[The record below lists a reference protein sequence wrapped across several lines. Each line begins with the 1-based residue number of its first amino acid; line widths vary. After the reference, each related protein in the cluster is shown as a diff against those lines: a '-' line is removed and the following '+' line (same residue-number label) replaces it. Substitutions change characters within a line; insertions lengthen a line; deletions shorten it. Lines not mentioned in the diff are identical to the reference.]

1 MIPVWLTDSLTTD
14 LDRALHYTQLW
25 GLEGVELRTVGKAGD
40 RVPFVNERKLI
51 SRLMDTEMALAA
63 IQPGIFEGP
72 ASDHGARLNEI
83 AALQDSLAFC
93 GRTRCPIILTG
104 GFVSGDGEDL
114 HRAADLMKRAGDRV
128 GHTGVTLVVQHERGA
143 LFETASQLAEVLDR
157 VAHPHVK
164 AAWNPAEALQ
174 AGETAQ
180 VGLEALAPHIA
191 LVRVRDGSLRDGRW
205 EESIPGQGSL
215 AWPSLLRTLFLRGFN
230 GPLSLESRIEPRPR
244 AMLHAATFLVEA
256 AHELHS

>member
-1 MIPVWLTDSLTTD
+1 MLPVWLTDSLTTD

-63 IQPGIFEGP
+63 IQPGMFEGP
-72 ASDHGARLNEI
+72 VSDYGARLNEI
-83 AALQDSLAFC
+83 AALQESLAFC
-93 GRTRCPIILTG
+93 GRTRCPLVVSG
-104 GFVSGDGEDL
+104 GFTEGGE
-114 HRAADLMKRAGDRV
+114 ADLARATDLLKRAGDRV
-128 GHTGVTLVVQHERGA
+128 GPAGVTLVVQHERGA
-143 LFETASQLAEVLDR
+143 LFETASQLAEALNQ

-174 AGETAQ
+174 VGELPQT
-180 VGLEALAPHIA
+180 GLDALAPHIA
-191 LVRVRDGSLRDGRW
+191 LVRVRDGNLHDGVW
-205 EESIPGQGSL
+205 EEAVPGQGSM
-215 AWPSLLRTLFLRGFN
+215 AWPSLFRSLFLKGFN
-230 GPLSLESRIEPRPR
+230 GPLSLEARIEPRPR
-244 AMLHAATFLVEA
+244 TMLHAATFVVEA